1 MAGITKHS
9 ALLILSFIITA
20 LLNYAF
26 GVLLSW
32 FFTPAQF
39 GVLGVA
45 QSLLLV
51 MALVVGS
58 GFAWTAAHD
67 IAAGGV
73 TEHTRRR
80 FRAAW
85 ATNVSLGA
93 LLVGGVWLAYV
104 TRALQLGTS
113 YAVIVPLLGLTTL
126 LLAARAVINGAARG
140 LYRFG
145 SLALNLTGEVVVK
158 VGAGLALV
166 AAGFG
171 VAGAMAGFVVGAA
184 AALLHSLWI
193 VRSARLW
200 RGGGWFSRSV
210 MKATFPFFLGM
221 LGPVFILN
229 FDLLGLKLLSPAGRG
244 DELAGFYQA
253 AVILARTPVFV
264 AQSLTVVLFSYVAGA
279 KSQSSPP
286 PSSAGA
292 YLTAAIRAWG
302 FLLLP
307 GGLVLMLAP
316 DAALT
321 LFFPPAYR
329 AASAALQISAA
340 GSVLL
345 ALVMLLNGVFQAG
358 GDRRRPALVTG
369 LAMAAQLVALVKLV
383 PRYGTVGAALSLFIA
398 GAVAL
403 PGLLLPLL
411 PLARQSARRW
421 HRRRANPLPRLVFP
435 LLALTFPLL
444 TLPGDRPAAAA
455 IKFALAGLA
464 YLTALVAVRP
474 ALFIRRRPFSIGGA
488 VAQFLQ
494 MLIGG

>member
-1 MAGITKHS
+1 MTGITRHS
-9 ALLILSFIITA
+9 ALLILSFLITA

-67 IAAGGV
+67 LAAGGV
-73 TEHTRRR
+73 NGDTRRR

-85 ATNVSLGA
+85 AANALLGA
-93 LLVGGVWLAYV
+93 LLAGGVWLAYT
-104 TRALQLGTS
+104 TRLLPLGES
-113 YAVIVPLLGLTTL
+113 YALIVPLLGLTTL
-126 LLAARAVINGAARG
+126 LLAARSVINGAARG

-145 SLALNLTGEVVVK
+145 ALAFNLTAEVAIK
-158 VGAGLALV
+158 AGAGLALV

-171 VAGAMAGFVVGAA
+171 VAGAMGGFAIGAL
-184 AALLHSLWI
+184 AALLHSLWM
-193 VRSARLW
+193 VRPARLW
-200 RGGGWFSRSV
+200 RGGGWFSPSV
-210 MKATFPFFLGM
+210 LRATLPFFAGM

-229 FDLLGLKLLSPAGRG
+229 FDLLGLKLLSPAGTG

-279 KSQSSPP
+279 KHAAASSP
-286 PSSAGA
+286 SAAGA
-292 YLTAAIRAWG
+292 YLATAIRAWG

-321 LFFPPAYR
+321 LFFPPPYR

-358 GDRRRPALVTG
+358 EDRRRPALTTT
-369 LAMAAQLVALVKLV
+369 LAVAAQLIALVELV
-383 PRYGTVGAALSLFIA
+383 PRYGTVGAALSLLLA
-398 GAVAL
+398 GGVAL
-403 PGLLLPLL
+403 AGLLPPLVPLLRRTAWRGWGLLPRLLLPLL
-411 PLARQSARRW
+411 ALA
-421 HRRRANPLPRLVFP
+421 LP
-435 LLALTFPLL
+435 LLM
-444 TLPGDRPAAAA
+444 LPGEQPAAAA
-455 IKFALAGLA
+455 LKFGLAGLA
-464 YLTALVAVRP
+464 YLATMVAVHASLLARARP
-474 ALFIRRRPFSIGGA
+474 ASVGGA
-488 VAQFLQ
+488 VMHFVQ
-494 MLIGG
+494 MLMGV